1 MKIRMKYILGIGIP
15 LGIILAILKN
25 VIKIED
31 DIFWKYYIIL
41 AIVVIAGVV
50 ILSCLYQIRFVRK
63 LKVINKQV
71 MEQGNLDLFFEDIE
85 KLLNKSK
92 SKFHRSLLMLNLCY
106 GLGKKK
112 EYAKGL
118 EVLASIDLKNV
129 KGINKIIYY
138 LDKGC
143 FHFYLGNYEE
153 VISIT
158 EKNQEDFLRFEEH
171 NHIDWNIA
179 ANNIYYHIAKGEH
192 EEAEKLLEQAKSQW
206 KDRDMQEEWEMIGEI
221 LWQIMKE

>member
-25 VIKIED
+25 VIDIENNV
-31 DIFWKYYIIL
+31 FWKYYILL
-41 AIVVIAGVV
+41 AIVVIASAA
-50 ILSCLYQIRFVRK
+50 ILSCLYQIRFARK
-63 LKVINKQV
+63 LDVINRQV
-71 MEQGNLDLFFEDIE
+71 MEHGNLDLFFEDVE
-85 KLLNKSK
+85 KLLNRSK
-92 SKFHRSLLMLNLCY
+92 SRFHRSLLMLNICY

-118 EVLASIDLKNV
+118 EVLENIDLKSV

-138 LDKGC
+138 LDMVC
-143 FHFYLGNYEE
+143 FYFYLGNYEE

-158 EKNQEDFLRFEEH
+158 EKNKEDFLRFEEN

-179 ANNIYYHIAKGEH
+179 ANNIYYHIAKGEL

-206 KDRDMQEEWEMIGEI
+206 KDKNMQEEWELIDEE
-221 LWQIMKE
+221 LQPKL